1 MGGDGGSEGLGL
13 GVAPHLTLVRLGHG
27 HMRGLSATI
36 ADGMAD
42 VANVV
47 ANQLGGGGRH
57 QGGDANESLWQ
68 KTLLISNTA
77 LPPLLPSPSSLWLY
91 VGLMLSPGPRGLYS
105 VRPKVHRRLDGLV
118 GRRWFR
124 PTRPLA
130 PAPQQGV
137 AAARGATTRPDLL
150 SHLLCNVVQNIG
162 HVTLPA
168 SFPCLPFICPG
179 SRRDE
184 RILWYLLSDL

>member
-1 MGGDGGSEGLGL
+1 
-13 GVAPHLTLVRLGHG
+13 
-27 HMRGLSATI
+27 MRGLSTTI
-36 ADGMAD
+36 ADGMADVAD

-137 AAARGATTRPDLL
+137 AAASKG
-150 SHLLCNVVQNIG
+150 CN
-162 HVTLPA
+162 HPA
-168 SFPCLPFICPG
+168 
-179 SRRDE
+179 
-184 RILWYLLSDL
+184 